1 MSCCKRE
8 PSHKQLVRKRWAG
21 VSMAT
26 YRFLDSSCGEQQ
38 LIVEEYIFRYDKRN
52 AKDPSVRYWR
62 CLGRDE
68 HSCRATATTDGNHLM
83 NSSPVEMNVPHAQRI
98 HEALTSRYSAFLH
111 VSLAKVNPCNSLY
124 VCPCLL
130 ISQEVYPYAFPLYVP
145 YPSSVFCFCHFI

>member
-1 MSCCKRE
+1 MSCCKRQ
-8 PSHKQLVRKRWAG
+8 PSHKQLVRIRWAG

-26 YRFLDSSCGEQQ
+26 YRFLDSSRGGQQ

-83 NSSPVEMNVPHAQRI
+83 NSSPVEMH
-98 HEALTSRYSAFLH
+98 
-111 VSLAKVNPCNSLY
+111 
-124 VCPCLL
+124 
-130 ISQEVYPYAFPLYVP
+130 
-145 YPSSVFCFCHFI
+145 CHPNDSMEIARREFKTDIKQQVASNIIIKN